1 MGTGYAHGPS
11 MRIRHHAT
19 DSRMA
24 RYWDEGDVFE
34 VYADTGNLVLTLTGA
49 QLMQW
54 VQAQAAQAQIVIDL
68 AQAMARLPRSA
79 YPTRRLQ
86 GVHRALRGYRG
97 DLPAFDAAPRPSPS
111 SIGARPPGRQPA

>member
-1 MGTGYAHGPS
+1 

-68 AQAMARLPRSA
+68 AQAMARLPRDA

-86 GVHRALRGYRG
+86 GVHRALRGYRQG
-97 DLPAFDAAPRPSPS
+97 DSPVFDAAPRPNPD
-111 SIGARPPGRQPA
+111 SIGARSQGRQSAASS

>member
-1 MGTGYAHGPS
+1 
-11 MRIRHHAT
+11 MRIRHYPT

-24 RYWDEGDVFE
+24 RYWDERDVFE
-34 VYADTGNLVLTLTGA
+34 VYADTGDLVLTLTGT

-68 AQAMARLPRSA
+68 AQAMARVPHAL

-97 DLPAFDAAPRPSPS
+97 DSPAFDAAPYPKRDS
-111 SIGARPPGRQPA
+111 SGARPQSR